1 MRGGLGFRK
10 KAPYGCIGAHP
21 GSEQRA
27 NSPLSFPG
35 SMTAFTYGTSILGD
49 GAQVQRSEILVLS
62 REAVLLDRT
71 RKDAHR

>member
-1 MRGGLGFRK
+1 
-10 KAPYGCIGAHP
+10 
-21 GSEQRA
+21 
-27 NSPLSFPG
+27 
-35 SMTAFTYGTSILGD
+35 MTAFTYGTSILGD